1 MTLKLAAR
9 LGAVK
14 PSAVFAMAAE
24 AAALRAQGR
33 DVIDLS
39 AGEPDFDTPEHV
51 KAAARE
57 ALARGLTKYTPI
69 GGTDVLKDAVVV
81 KLQRDNGLAY
91 GRTEIMASCGGKHS
105 LFNAFQALFD
115 PGDEVVLPAPY
126 WVSYFDMLV
135 LAGAV
140 PRVVETSVAS
150 GFKMSPAQFE
160 AAIGPRTVAV
170 IVNSPSNPTGAAYD
184 AEELR
189 ALGRVALQRRLLVI
203 SDDIY
208 ERLTARPVPHLGTLV
223 PELRPRLVIVNS
235 VSKSYAMTGW
245 RIGYTAG
252 PPELIRAM
260 TTLQSQSTSNPSSIA
275 QAGAA
280 TALSGPQDCVVAM
293 ADEFERRRRPVVRE
307 QPRVAPR
314 EVGLDPVPQLGGP
327 RGAIRYDR
335 HPAALQNKLRQHK
348 SLKPLAG
355 DGKQCACGRT
365 QPTIARVIGRIDDC
379 IYTADGRRYSGMHFA
394 FFGRR
399 GPDGPVRTASEVAT
413 YLLRHAGVAAVP
425 GEDFGAPAHVRFSYA
440 ASREILENGLA
451 RVARALAQLE

>member
-33 DVIDLS
+33 DIIDLS

-160 AAIGPRTVAV
+160 AAIGPQTVAV

-208 ERLTARPVPHLGTLV
+208 ERLTARPVPHIGTLV
-223 PELRPRLVIVNS
+223 PELRPHLVIVNS

-275 QAGAA
+275 QAAA
-280 TALSGPQDCVVAM
+280 AAALSGPQDCVVTM
-293 ADEFERRRRPVVRE
+293 AEEFERRRRLVVER
-307 QPRVAPR
+307 
-314 EVGLDPVPQLGGP
+314 L
-327 RGAIRYDR
+327 GAI
-335 HPAALQNKLRQHK
+335 PELRT
-348 SLKPLAG
+348 A
-355 DGKQCACGRT
+355 T
-365 QPTIARVIGRIDDC
+365 PTGAFYVFPDV
-379 IYTADGRRYSGMHFA
+379 SA

-399 GPDGPVRTASEVAT
+399 GPDGPVRTASEIAT

-425 GEDFGAPAHVRFSYA
+425 GEDFGAPAHVRISYA

-451 RVARALAQLE
+451 RVARAFAQLE

>member
-14 PSAVFAMAAE
+14 PSAVFAVAAE

-69 GGTDVLKDAVVV
+69 GGTDVLKDAVVA

-189 ALGRVALQRRLLVI
+189 ALGRVAVQHRLLVV

-208 ERLTARPVPHLGTLV
+208 ERLTARPVPHIGTLV

-293 ADEFERRRRPVVRE
+293 ADEFERRR
-307 QPRVAPR
+307 
-314 EVGLDPVPQLGGP
+314 
-327 RGAIRYDR
+327 
-335 HPAALQNKLRQHK
+335 
-348 SLKPLAG
+348 
-355 DGKQCACGRT
+355 
-365 QPTIARVIGRIDDC
+365 
-379 IYTADGRRYSGMHFA
+379 
-394 FFGRR
+394 
-399 GPDGPVRTASEVAT
+399 
-413 YLLRHAGVAAVP
+413 
-425 GEDFGAPAHVRFSYA
+425 
-440 ASREILENGLA
+440 
-451 RVARALAQLE
+451 